1 MKIRLATN
9 NDAAL
14 ILEIYQ
20 PYIENTS
27 FTFETDV
34 PSSDD
39 FRKRIDDYLQN
50 WPWLVC
56 EENGIIA
63 GYAYGSKYRE
73 RTAYQWCVEVSI
85 YIHNDFQK
93 RGIGKA
99 LYESLMEIL
108 KVQGYRNVYAVINLP
123 NEKSVKFHESMGFS
137 FFALYPNVGYK
148 LGQWKNVGW
157 WQINL
162 NEYNMEPAPPIKFSV
177 LKKDFLET
185 LFRDKALLFH
195 K

>member
-1 MKIRLATN
+1 MIVRVADIK
-9 NDAAL
+9 DASS

-27 FTFETDV
+27 FTFEIVV
-34 PSSDD
+34 PSLDD
-39 FRKRIDDYLQN
+39 FKKRIDEYLQN

-56 EENGIIA
+56 EDNGVIA

-85 YIHNDFQK
+85 YIHDDFQK
-93 RGIGKA
+93 RGIGQA
-99 LYESLMEIL
+99 LYESLLEIL

-123 NEKSVKFHESMGFS
+123 NDKSVTFHESCGFS
-137 FFALYPNVGYK
+137 FFALYPKVGYK

-162 NEYNMEPAPPIKFSV
+162 NEYNTRPAPPIKFSE
-177 LKKDFLET
+177 LKKDFLEI
-185 LFRDKALLFH
+185 LFSEKAGQIH